1 MSKSI
6 KKLLFKLF
14 DLCIE
19 ASKTCNYFM
28 NYEYTASYNCYSVY
42 AYNKET
48 DEQMPVAVAET
59 VSFKNIK
66 NTKRKILKMMEG

>member
-19 ASKTCNYFM
+19 ASKTCNYFI
-28 NYEYTASYNCYSVY
+28 NCDYTASCDSYSIF
-42 AYNKET
+42 AYNKEN
-48 DEQMPVAVAET
+48 DEQIPVAIAET

-66 NTKRKILKMMEG
+66 NTKIKILKMIEE

>member
-19 ASKTCNYFM
+19 APKTCNYFI
-28 NYEYTASYNCYSVY
+28 NCDYTASCDSYSVF
-42 AYNKET
+42 AYNKEN
-48 DEQMPVAVAET
+48 DDQIPVAIAET

-66 NTKRKILKMMEG
+66 NTKIKILKMIEE

>member
-1 MSKSI
+1 MSNTF
-6 KKLLFKLF
+6 KKALLKLF

-19 ASKTCNYFM
+19 ASKNCNYFI
-28 NYEYTASYNCYSVY
+28 NYDYIASCDSYSVF

-48 DEQMPVAVAET
+48 NEQIPVAIAET

-66 NTKRKILKMMEG
+66 NTKRKILKMMEE

>member
-19 ASKTCNYFM
+19 ASKTCNYFI
-28 NYEYTASYNCYSVY
+28 NCDYTASCDSYSVF
-42 AYNKET
+42 AYNKEN
-48 DEQMPVAVAET
+48 DEQIPVAIAET

-66 NTKRKILKMMEG
+66 NTKIKILKMIEE

>member
-1 MSKSI
+1 MSKSV
-6 KKLLFKLF
+6 KKLLLKLF

-19 ASKTCNYFM
+19 ASKTCNYFINC
-28 NYEYTASYNCYSVY
+28 NYIASCDRYSVF
-42 AYNKET
+42 AYDKET